1 LDNANINFNIVYI
14 FLSNVN
20 IYINMGFFG
29 KLLGGLFGKLGSH
42 LLPIKGVDG
51 GAVGE
56 QIGDFLPFRKGGKV
70 KKAKKAKVTKAKK
83 TKKPK
88 KAKK

>member
-1 LDNANINFNIVYI
+1 
-14 FLSNVN
+14 
-20 IYINMGFFG
+20 MGFFG
-29 KLLGGLFGKLGSH
+29 SLLGRGLGALGSH
-42 LLPIKGVDG
+42 LFPIEGVNG
-51 GAVGE
+51 GNLGE
-56 QIGDFLPFRKGGKV
+56 KIGGFLPFKKGGKV